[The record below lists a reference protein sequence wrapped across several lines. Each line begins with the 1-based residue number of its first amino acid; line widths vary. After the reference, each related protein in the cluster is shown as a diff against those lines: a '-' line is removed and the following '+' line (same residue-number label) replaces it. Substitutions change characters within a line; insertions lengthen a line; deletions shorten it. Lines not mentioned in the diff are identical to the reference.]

1 MPAQYERAYGRSEL
15 ARGDWIASARNVSQ
29 LDVSRNLR
37 RYRVGQVWSWSEP
50 APVPLRATH
59 PDAGAGFY
67 SHHVGYVPFAW
78 SDAPVEEIG
87 LGRVRTGTV
96 FPGEGAADGPPRAPG
111 IP

>member
-1 MPAQYERAYGRSEL
+1 
-15 ARGDWIASARNVSQ
+15 VSQ

-37 RYRVGQVWSWSEP
+37 RFRVLPVWSWTER
-50 APVPLRATH
+50 APVPLRTTN

-78 SDAPVEEIG
+78 SRAPLEEIG
-87 LGRVRTGTV
+87 LGRIGSVAARTGSTG
-96 FPGEGAADGPPRAPG
+96 FGGPRPPPG